1 MNTITTTNLFI
12 STLEIS
18 TLTGKTHSHVLRDTR
33 EMISELEKDQSP
45 EMDPLDYT
53 EVFAENKMTK
63 EILLSKYLTE
73 ILVTGYSIVL
83 RARVIKRLH
92 ELEQELQNT
101 PKLPLTYLEALQCH
115 LNDQLLLEQKNK
127 EIEHQENQ
135 IQDMSTKIEQQ
146 EDKIQEDKPLVEFA
160 QTIALSSTN
169 LKMSEYAKVIS
180 KELGYGRNTL
190 YKLLRDKKIYTT
202 KNLPYQSYINKGYF
216 VVVESV
222 HKNVISLVVTIT
234 PLGQQKLLAYLKKHN
249 T

>member
-18 TLTGKTHSHVLRDTR
+18 TLTGKTHSHVLRDVR
-33 EMISELEKDQSP
+33 EMLNELKKEDGP
-45 EMDPLDYT
+45 EMDSEQYQ
-53 EVFAENKMTK
+53 VIMAENKMTK

-101 PKLPLTYLEALQCH
+101 PKLPSNYLEALQF
-115 LNDQLLLEQKNK
+115 LLESETQKQLLLEENTKMSTTIQ
-127 EIEHQENQ
+127 HQEY
-135 IQDMSTKIEQQ
+135 KIEQ
-146 EDKIQEDKPLVEFA
+146 DKPLVEFA
-160 QTIALSSTN
+160 QSISSSSTN

-190 YKLLRDKKIYTT
+190 YKVLRDKKIYTT
-202 KNLPYQSYINKGYF
+202 KNLPLQTYINKGYF
-216 VVVESV
+216 VVVENV
-222 HKNVISLVVTIT
+222 HNNVISLVVTIT
-234 PLGQQKLLAYLKKHN
+234 PLGQQKLLAYLKKHQQ
-249 T
+249 

>member
-12 STLEIS
+12 SSKEIS
-18 TLTGKTHSHVLRDTR
+18 TLTDKRHDNVLRDIK
-33 EMISELEKDQSP
+33 EMISELEKDQSSVLSP
-45 EMDPLDYT
+45 EQYQ
-53 EVFAENKMTK
+53 VVIAENKMTK

-115 LNDQLLLEQKNK
+115 LNDQLLLEQQNK
-127 EIEHQENQ
+127 EIQDMNTKIQYQENQ
-135 IQDMSTKIEQQ
+135 IEQ
-146 EDKIQEDKPLVEFA
+146 DKPLVEFA
-160 QTIALSSTN
+160 QTILSSTTN
-169 LKMSEYAKVIS
+169 LNMSEYAKVIS

-202 KNLPYQSYINKGYF
+202 KNLPLQSYINKGYF
-216 VVVESV
+216 VVVEKV
-222 HKNVISLVVTIT
+222 HNNLISLVVTIT
-234 PLGQQKLLAYLKKHN
+234 PLGQQKLLDYLKKHN